1 MANKVL
7 RVGLLGLEPSQ
18 TEPKSVVLPL
28 HHSPLRLAE
37 QVGLEPTT

>member
-1 MANKVL
+1 MAHKSL
-7 RVGLLGLEPSQ
+7 GVGLLGLEPSR

-28 HHSPLRLAE
+28 HYSPLRLAE